1 MSHGR
6 LTWTWLLAAALGFVA
21 ITGAYAQERNL
32 GPGDPWAASDERLA
46 YAFMNGSNS
55 IAVIDLARKAVSDRF
70 PVAGNPHGG
79 TITPDGRFIYTAS
92 MGSEKIYVVDAR
104 SGETIDSIEL
114 GSISHHSAVSP
125 DGRYVYVAADRVA
138 VIDTASNAVIE
149 RIATEEPPF
158 YLEFAPD
165 GHLLYALGIGSSIA
179 VIDPSENKVVH
190 TVRMPARSVMG
201 HSAFRPD
208 GKELYVTNDADD
220 MVSVIDVASN
230 KPVASIPVG
239 KGPHG
244 VASTANGRFVVVA
257 NRGGTT
263 LSVID
268 TESRAVVA
276 TREVGRRPEHVS
288 RTPGGNVLLLSV
300 NTGSNRILM
309 IDPASFEMLAE
320 IDVWPAPHTI
330 VFSAPPRTQKAQA
343 DPAPIE
349 TSTEEGTAAGE
360 H

>member
-1 MSHGR
+1 
-6 LTWTWLLAAALGFVA
+6 V
-21 ITGAYAQERNL
+21 Q
-32 GPGDPWAASDERLA
+32 LA

-55 IAVIDLARKAVSDRF
+55 IAVIDLARKAVLDRF
-70 PVAGNPHGG
+70 SVAGNPHGG

-92 MGSEKIYVVDAR
+92 MGSEKIHVVDAR
-104 SGETIDSIEL
+104 SGTTLESIEL

-125 DGRYVYVAADRVA
+125 DGRYVYVAADRVV
-138 VIDTASNAVIE
+138 VIDTASNEVIE

-158 YLEFAPD
+158 YLEFTPD
-165 GHLLYALGIGSSIA
+165 GRLLYALGIGSSIA
-179 VIDPSENKVVH
+179 VIDPSENKVVD

-230 KPVASIPVG
+230 KAVASIPVG
-239 KGPHG
+239 TGPHG
-244 VASTANGRFVVVA
+244 IATSADGRYAFVA

-263 LSVID
+263 LSIID

-288 RTPGGNVLLLSV
+288 GAPSGNVLLLSV

-309 IDPASFEMLAE
+309 IDPASFETLAE

-330 VFSAPPRTQKAQA
+330 VFSAPVRIQKTQT
-343 DPAPIE
+343 DPQLIE
-349 TSTEEGTAAGE
+349 TSTTEDPATGE
-360 H
+360 R